1 MKTLKEYLQTLH
13 ACEESVIWAGDKTI
27 EEAVHECH
35 RGDWL
40 LWLAQRCDVELKP
53 LTLAKAHCANT
64 VRHLIKDER
73 SIKAVDVAIA
83 FGHGRATLDELNE
96 FYPAAAAAYDTA
108 ADAAKAAIKDAA
120 KAAIKAA
127 AKAAAY
133 AAASAAA
140 AADSEFADAAYAV
153 ANDAA
158 AAAAYAA
165 DHAVAA
171 AAYAANRQQTADIC
185 RKHIGDIIIDKVNQ
199 LLNHN

>member
-1 MKTLKEYLQTLH
+1 MKTLKEYLKTLH

-64 VRHLIKDER
+64 VRHLMKDER

-83 FGHGRATLDELNE
+83 FGQGRATLDELNE
-96 FYPAAAAAYDTA
+96 VYSSA
-108 ADAAKAAIKDAA
+108 ADAYDAAADAA

-140 AADSEFADAAYAV
+140 AADSEFADAAYA
-153 ANDAA
+153 AAADAATAA
-158 AAAAYAA
+158 AAAAIK
-165 DHAVAA
+165 AA
-171 AAYAANRQQTADIC
+171 ASAANRQQTADIC
-185 RKHIGDIIIDKVNQ
+185 RAHIGELIIIKVNQ

>member
-1 MKTLKEYLQTLH
+1 MKTLKEYLKTLN
-13 ACEESVIWAGDKTI
+13 ACHESVIWAGDKTI
-27 EEAVHECH
+27 EEVVHECH

-40 LWLAQRCDVELKP
+40 LWLAQRCGVELKP

-64 VRHLIKDER
+64 VRRLMKDER

-83 FGHGRATLDELNE
+83 FGQGRATLDELNE
-96 FYPAAAAAYDTA
+96 VYSSAADAYDTA
-108 ADAAKAAIKDAA
+108 SAAAKAAIKDAA

-127 AKAAAY
+127 AK

-185 RKHIGDIIIDKVNQ
+185 RAHIGELIIIKVNQ

>member
-1 MKTLKEYLQTLH
+1 MKTLKEYLKTLH

-27 EEAVHECH
+27 EEVVHECH
-35 RGDWL
+35 RGDWF

-64 VRHLIKDER
+64 VRDLMKDER

-96 FYPAAAAAYDTA
+96 VYPAAADAYDTA
-108 ADAAKAAIKDAA
+108 KAS
-120 KAAIKAA
+120 
-127 AKAAAY
+127 AKAAAAAAVY

-158 AAAAYAA
+158 AAYASA
-165 DHAVAA
+165 NAVDHAVAYAVANA
-171 AAYAANRQQTADIC
+171 AARAANRQQTADIC
-185 RKHIGDIIIDKVNQ
+185 RAHIGELIIIKVNQ

>member
-1 MKTLKEYLQTLH
+1 MKTLKEYLKTLH

-64 VRHLIKDER
+64 VRHLMKDER

-83 FGHGRATLDELNE
+83 FGQGRATLDELNE
-96 FYPAAAAAYDTA
+96 VYS
-108 ADAAKAAIKDAA
+108 
-120 KAAIKAA
+120 AA

-133 AAASAAA
+133 AYAAVNAAAYASASASAAA
-140 AADSEFADAAYAV
+140 AADSEFADAAAAAAY
-153 ANDAA
+153 DAA
-158 AAAAYAA
+158 YAAAYAA
-165 DHAVAA
+165 ANAA
-171 AAYAANRQQTADIC
+171 ARAANRQQTADIC

>member
-1 MKTLKEYLQTLH
+1 MKTLKQYLQKLH

-35 RGDWL
+35 RGDWI

-64 VRHLIKDER
+64 VRHLMKDER

-83 FGHGRATLDELNE
+83 FGQGRATLDELNE
-96 FYPAAAAAYDTA
+96 VYPAAADAYDA
-108 ADAAKAAIKDAA
+108 ASATAKAAAYA
-120 KAAIKAA
+120 S

-140 AADSEFADAAYAV
+140 AADSEFADAAYAA

-158 AAAAYAA
+158 TAAAYAA
-165 DHAVAA
+165 IKAA
-171 AAYAANRQQTADIC
+171 ASAANRQQTADIC
-185 RKHIGDIIIDKVNQ
+185 RKHIGELIIIKVNQ

>member
-1 MKTLKEYLQTLH
+1 MKTLKQYLQKLH

-27 EEAVHECH
+27 EEVVHECH

-64 VRHLIKDER
+64 VRHLMKDER

-96 FYPAAAAAYDTA
+96 VYS
-108 ADAAKAAIKDAA
+108 DAAKAAAYDAA
-120 KAAIKAA
+120 YAAASAFAYASAYAAANAAANAA

-133 AAASAAA
+133 A
-140 AADSEFADAAYAV
+140 YVAV
-153 ANDAA
+153 YA

-165 DHAVAA
+165 VYAVDHAVAA
-171 AAYAANRQQTADIC
+171 AADAANRQQTADIC
-185 RKHIGDIIIDKVNQ
+185 RAHIGDIIIDKVNQ